1 MSTDRKSLRKW
12 IKKENRNT
20 KLVIHMACL
29 LMIVAVAVMLPD
41 IHMLMAS
48 LPMFAQE
55 GGDFMESL

>member
-12 IKKENRNT
+12 VKEENRNM

>member
-1 MSTDRKSLRKW
+1 MSTDRKSLHKW
-12 IKKENRNT
+12 VKKENRNT